1 MNKQININR
10 VAGKVV
16 FDFVSVT
23 QNDSV
28 FWTNNDPQEAHWPV
42 WKMSLNKL
50 GPAPS
55 PNSSFCP
62 AYPQAV
68 PTTMVYGCAI
78 HDNEQG
84 SFDVYATFAPGST
97 PAATVGTVYTANVA
111 TGGMSPY
118 TVGQVAGQLPPGLSL
133 AGTPNNRGITLSGTP
148 KEVGTFTFTL
158 VQASDNLQ
166 NVISQVPFKVT
177 VNARKP

>member
-10 VAGKVV
+10 VDGKVV
-16 FDFVSVT
+16 FEFVSVT

-28 FWTNNDPQEAHWPV
+28 FWTNNDPQAAHWPV
-42 WKMSLNKL
+42 WKMSLNQL

-68 PTTMVYGCAI
+68 PVTMVYGCAL
-78 HDNEQG
+78 HDDEQG
-84 SFDVYATFAPGST
+84 KFDVYAPFAPG
-97 PAATVGTVYTANVA
+97 PAPGPAKVGTAYTTNIA

-118 TVGQVAGQLPPGLSL
+118 TVLSL
-133 AGTPNNRGITLSGTP
+133 AGTPNNKGITLSGTP
-148 KEVGTFTFTL
+148 TQAGKFTFTL

-166 NVISQVPFKVT
+166 NVISQAPFTVT
-177 VNARKP
+177 VS